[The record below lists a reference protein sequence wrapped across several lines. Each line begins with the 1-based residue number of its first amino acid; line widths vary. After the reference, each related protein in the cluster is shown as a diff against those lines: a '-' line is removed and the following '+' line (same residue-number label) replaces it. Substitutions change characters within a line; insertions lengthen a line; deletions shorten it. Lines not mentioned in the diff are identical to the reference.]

1 MENSMFS
8 HRPEMNMMKQLFY
21 FINQCEK
28 SLLLVMAF
36 DCFFGIGTASFTYLA
51 LRLWHS
57 NACFFLIPGWTV
69 IIYLFGYDYVLFSR
83 LEAIEYLYEKNSS
96 PEIDIFFGLL
106 VLFGN
111 LWMASEVF
119 AFKLKKCS
127 VCSGAFKQYV
137 NMTDMYQH
145 FCVCVCLYHGC
156 RRMAKDCPVCRSGT
170 LKISVEEN
178 YSFHKLFLVLPFIQL
193 IFQYIPFFCKYQ
205 QEFNMEN
212 NLLSVFETIHNVIKF
227 GRAIGALLFCLVI
240 FRCLKDFVINFSL
253 KNVFLTSII
262 YPWCHFVSTCDV
274 IMLATSA
281 FDCAFGIGAYNFT
294 YMLFCA
300 LKQSL
305 AFVILIPGWIV
316 VLYVLGY
323 KYFLERIQGNIES
336 SLFLLNSEYSEEY
349 PNHKDKAGPTDQ
361 VFDIKL
367 SLAIMLCNF
376 YMASKL
382 FEKKFE
388 PFSKHLWKC
397 QLLLTVPF
405 IQVAS
410 QFLGLC
416 KYGLEPSD
424 HPIEN
429 ASGECLT
436 INTFIIKLLDQNLF
450 VLQALLGD
458 LGFDSDIFYWG
469 DPPIKYCILFTVIAL
484 NTLCLFV
491 GLMIFLILISRI
503 LHKLG
508 INLPL
513 PWNLQLGINFR
524 LPLNL
529 SLGSISRF
537 PRDMFASICFNGPRH
552 DPYIRPNLNLE
563 KNDYRPEHHISAN
576 AEGKEQVK
584 PNEKESIISVL
595 KEFQS
600 ETINQQKK
608 SENELKEGLK
618 KLLQSQLDEKLVT
631 LESELKRSQVQQFA
645 DMKNQQKLFLQQI
658 QNNSKKKEGLNSIF
672 DEIKED
678 SIRNF
683 DHQSKRTDK
692 QYEGLRKQ
700 CDEMKTTITNQT
712 RQIGILHNLV
722 LELKNSDGES
732 DAAKAQGPQL
742 ENSDETLYSRECKI
756 CYDKELKVALRNCG
770 HLLCEDC
777 AKKYPRK
784 CPTCSKVIIGTQ
796 IIFLP

>member
-1 MENSMFS
+1 
-8 HRPEMNMMKQLFY
+8 
-21 FINQCEK
+21 
-28 SLLLVMAF
+28 MAF

-57 NACFFLIPGWTV
+57 YACFFLIPGWTV

-83 LEAIEYLYEKNSS
+83 LGALEYLYEKNSS

-111 LWMASEVF
+111 LWMASKVF
-119 AFKLKKCS
+119 TFKLKKCS
-127 VCSGAFKQYV
+127 VCSGAFTQYV
-137 NMTDMYQH
+137 GISEN
-145 FCVCVCLYHGC
+145 FCICVCLYHSC
-156 RRMAKDCPVCRSGT
+156 RRLAKDCPVCCKSAT
-170 LKISVEEN
+170 LTISMEEN
-178 YSFHKLFLVLPFIQL
+178 YSFHKAFLVLPFIQL
-193 IFQYIPFFCKYQ
+193 IFQYIPFLCMYQ
-205 QEFNMEN
+205 FNMEN
-212 NLLSVFETIHNVIKF
+212 NLFGVFETIHNVIKF
-227 GRAIGALLFCLVI
+227 GRAIGALLFCLGI
-240 FRCLKDFVINFSL
+240 FRCLKDFVLNLSL
-253 KNVFLTSII
+253 KNGFLTCIT
-262 YPWCHFVSTCDV
+262 YTWYHFVSTCDV

-294 YMLFCA
+294 YLLFCG

-323 KYFLERIQGNIES
+323 KYFLERIQENIES

-349 PNHKDKAGPTDQ
+349 PNHKDKTGPTDQ

-367 SLAIMLCNF
+367 SLAIMFCNF

-382 FEKKFE
+382 FEKKFG
-388 PFSKHLWKC
+388 PFSKHLWKY

-429 ASGECLT
+429 ASGECLM

-450 VLQALLGD
+450 VLQSLLRD
-458 LGFDSDIFYWG
+458 LGFDNNIFYWDDG
-469 DPPIKYCILFTVIAL
+469 PIKYFILFNAIAL

-491 GLMIFLILISRI
+491 GLIMSLILISRV
-503 LHKLG
+503 LHKQG
-508 INLPL
+508 INLVL
-513 PWNLQLGINFR
+513 PWNLLLGINFR

-529 SLGSISRF
+529 SLGSVSRLSRDIFAGIS
-537 PRDMFASICFNGPRH
+537 FNGTRH
-552 DPYIRPNLNLE
+552 KPNIMPNLNQE
-563 KNDYRPEHHISAN
+563 NNDHRPEHHISAA
-576 AEGKEQVK
+576 AEGGEQVE
-584 PNEKESIISVL
+584 PNEKESIMAVL
-595 KEFQS
+595 KEFQL

-608 SENELKEGLK
+608 SENELREGLQK
-618 KLLQSQLDEKLVT
+618 FLHSHLDTKLVT
-631 LESELKRSQVQQFA
+631 LESELKKIQVQQFA
-645 DMKNQQKLFLQQI
+645 DMKNQQKLFLQQM
-658 QNNSKKKEGLNSIF
+658 QNNSKKKEALNSMF

-678 SIRNF
+678 YKQNF

-722 LELKNSDGES
+722 LELKSSDGGS
-732 DAAKAQGPQL
+732 DAVKAQGPQL
-742 ENSDETLYSRECKI
+742 VNSDETLYSRECKI

-777 AKKYPRK
+777 AKKYSRK